1 MKGECGMSSDELLKN
16 LKEELMGMS
25 IENDLQV
32 VAIARIL
39 EFYDF
44 KRAKDAIERFKK
56 AVYEAFENGSIDLN
70 DIEKNTFNIDYF
82 NDELKEILRNVDN
95 WNFEWE
101 FKHILTGDGLMWH
114 AYQRCFDDGKF
125 DALKRV
131 FRIPPEFNELVVG
144 VFDEEVEMMGIVG
157 FDNLVKYF
165 REMLANCK
173 KLYESK
179 YYYNMFALVFT
190 FIYNLEKGGEDDD

>member
-1 MKGECGMSSDELLKN
+1 MSSDELLKN

-44 KRAKDAIERFKK
+44 KRANEAIERFKK
-56 AVYEAFENGSIDLN
+56 AVYEAFENGSVDLN

-101 FKHILTGDGLMWH
+101 FKHTLTGDGLMWH
-114 AYQRCFDDGKF
+114 VYQRCFDDGKF
-125 DALKRV
+125 DALKRR
-131 FRIPPEFNELVVG
+131 FRIPPDFNELMVG
-144 VFDEEVEMMGIVG
+144 VFDEEVETMGIVG

-173 KLYESK
+173 KLNESK

-190 FIYNLEKGGEDDD
+190 FIYNLEKGGEYND